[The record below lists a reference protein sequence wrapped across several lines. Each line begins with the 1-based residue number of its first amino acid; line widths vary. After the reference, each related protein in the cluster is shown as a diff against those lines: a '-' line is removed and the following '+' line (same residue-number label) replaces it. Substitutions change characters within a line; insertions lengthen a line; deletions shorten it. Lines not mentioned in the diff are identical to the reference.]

1 MAKKG
6 LSIQDYHENYNKDKS
21 KYEAKT
27 KQLSSK
33 EYDYV
38 IDKVSKGW
46 TPDVILGRG
55 EIKLSMSS
63 RTLYRRFKDGTSEAK
78 LLPMKGKRK
87 KNVSVE
93 KRGKQAFKRSIHDR
107 KNTIQTS
114 RLNLVTLREI
124 RL

>member
-55 EIKLSMSS
+55 EI
-63 RTLYRRFKDGTSEAK
+63 
-78 LLPMKGKRK
+78 
-87 KNVSVE
+87 
-93 KRGKQAFKRSIHDR
+93 
-107 KNTIQTS
+107 
-114 RLNLVTLREI
+114 
-124 RL
+124 